1 MSAPR
6 NAEEAGRVAKRL
18 LSRSMRGGS
27 VTVRTECERAAR
39 AAAVIWCRWQVGP
52 WQWQQKHI
60 RWFLEHRTTEY
71 SAWTRYRYW
80 LTVERMLRVIKR
92 YDDWAPGLKGP
103 WLSPARE
110 TQTTCKRDCHE
121 APQ

>member
-6 NAEEAGRVAKRL
+6 NADEAGRVAKRL

-27 VTVRTECERAAR
+27 ATVRTECERAAR
-39 AAAVIWCRWQVGP
+39 AAGVIWCRWQVGP
-52 WQWQQKHI
+52 WQWQQKHV
-60 RWFLEHRTTEY
+60 RWFLEHRTKEY

-80 LTVERMLRVIKR
+80 LTVERTLRVIKR

-103 WLSPARE
+103 WLSP
-110 TQTTCKRDCHE
+110 TGD
-121 APQ
+121 P